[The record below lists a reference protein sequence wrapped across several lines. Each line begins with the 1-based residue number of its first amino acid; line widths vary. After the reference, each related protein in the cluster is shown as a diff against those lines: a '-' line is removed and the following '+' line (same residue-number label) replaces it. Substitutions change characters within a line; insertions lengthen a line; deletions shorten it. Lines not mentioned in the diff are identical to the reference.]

1 MEDLTPVLRRVGQ
14 LCATLES
21 DAELRDELELAG
33 FPGEG
38 WDKLAEAV
46 QAGAPQPVL
55 ALLDAVEAAAAA
67 AGVDG
72 VTHPTRE
79 FRPLPGG
86 LPEFRTI
93 TGWRCPH
100 VHRCGR
106 VHPATDPSDVQTC
119 AVTGDPLTWISLDS
133 R

>member
-14 LCATLES
+14 LCVTLES
-21 DAELRDELELAG
+21 DTELRDELELAG
-33 FPGEG
+33 FPDEG
-38 WDKLAEAV
+38 WDELAEAV
-46 QAGAPQPVL
+46 KAGSSQQMI
-55 ALLDAVEAAAAA
+55 ALLDAVEGAAVA

-86 LPEFRTI
+86 LPEFRAI

-100 VHRCGR
+100 THRCGR
-106 VHPATDPSDVQTC
+106 VHPATDSGDVQTC
-119 AVTGDPLTWISLDS
+119 AVTGDPLTWISVDS